1 MLVSKRAS
9 RGAGHSRLEEF
20 VEPQV
25 RREGFRRRRRSR
37 ASLTAICRV
46 DQGDRMLG
54 RWTILVV
61 LLIVVVTSGC
71 GGSPVEQP
79 FDTAAP
85 VEITSREREPRHFED
100 RTVCESGFTTGSDGF
115 DHFSSCAT
123 RHPEAYLVDDKW
135 FVNFMQCRNWAEHP
149 RAHECDGRVTQRVLV
164 LQYFYD
170 RAQSLLGKRVRS
182 VDDWTLVPPEAQ
194 RANNR

>member
-1 MLVSKRAS
+1 MSPRPEGRHPPAAS
-9 RGAGHSRLEEF
+9 FARELDGH
-20 VEPQV
+20 
-25 RREGFRRRRRSR
+25 G
-37 ASLTAICRV
+37 RV
-46 DQGDRMLG
+46 DQGDRMIG
-54 RWTILVV
+54 RWTIPVV
-61 LLIVVVTSGC
+61 LLMVVVTSGC
-71 GGSPVEQP
+71 SDSPVEQP

-85 VEITSREREPRHFED
+85 VEITSREREARHFED

-115 DHFSSCAT
+115 DHFSNCAT
-123 RHPEAYLVDDKW
+123 RHPKAYLVDDKW
-135 FVNFMQCRNWAEHP
+135 FVSFMQCRNWAAHP
-149 RAHECDGRVTQRVLV
+149 RAHECVGRATQRVLV